1 MGNPKGIKRDTHAF
15 SVLEQRRREG
25 AALLRK
31 GMKQAEVARQLKVS
45 ATSVSRWA
53 RALKQDGLR
62 GLRSA
67 GRAGRKPRLSNPQ
80 KARVRRV
87 LMAGPEAHGYD
98 TSLWT
103 LPRITRVIQE
113 VCGVS
118 YHPAHV
124 SKLLSGLGWSC
135 QRPSKKAMERDEEAI
150 RRWKRY
156 TWPALKKKPA
166 ANAEPSYS

>member
-1 MGNPKGIKRDTHAF
+1 MGNPKGIKRDDRAF
-15 SVLEQRRREG
+15 SALEQRRREG

-31 GMKQAEVARQLKVS
+31 GKKQSEVARLLKVS
-45 ATSVSRWA
+45 ETSVSRWA
-53 RALKQDGLR
+53 RVLKQEGIR

-67 GRAGRKPRLSNPQ
+67 GRAGRKARLSQPQ
-80 KARVRRV
+80 KERLRRV
-87 LMAGPEAHGYD
+87 LVEGPEARGYD

-124 SKLLSGLGWSC
+124 SKLLSSLGWSC

-150 RRWKRY
+150 RRWKQY